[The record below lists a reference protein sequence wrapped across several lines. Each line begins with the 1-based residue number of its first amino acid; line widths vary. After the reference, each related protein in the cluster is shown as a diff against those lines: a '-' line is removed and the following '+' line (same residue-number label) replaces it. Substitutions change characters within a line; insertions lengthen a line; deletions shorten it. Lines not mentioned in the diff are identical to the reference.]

1 VVEIVVVFNSERLG
15 AEFAGL
21 GDEGRRFVGLPKL
34 SGCNFVRE
42 RVSLVL
48 LRLDQILLTL
58 IGWWV

>member
-1 VVEIVVVFNSERLG
+1 MSKSSSSSNRNQRLG

-21 GDEGRRFVGLPKL
+21 GDERRRFVGLPKL

-48 LRLDQILLTL
+48 FELD
-58 IGWWV
+58 